1 MTIDESLRA
10 VTVENFAEAEVDARL
25 FRFIAEGGMNHGLVY
40 EVPTPT
46 DNQAV
51 PRMNR
56 DTLYAG
62 IPIDTGKGYSITVPE
77 HPDDRYVSVYVL
89 DNEHMTLH
97 ILRGSGVTHTFDRQ
111 EATRYVVAIPRVQLF
126 DAADAADVAEAL
138 RILRSVRVESASTE
152 PKPTVDWDWEEML
165 RLRASYEDD
174 YKAVKQIPSDWQG
187 ERGTVDRYKGHNIAV
202 ASAWGLFPDTEAVYI
217 SQAPGLPAIGCFTAT
232 YEVPDHDAFWSITVY
247 NGDGYLF
254 SDNNNLNS
262 ASVAPNDD
270 GTVTVHYGSPADCG
284 DQPPNRLDITDG
296 WNILMRVYR
305 PGRAVIS
312 GEYLLPEITEA

>member
-1 MTIDESLRA
+1 MTIEESLRA

-46 DNQAV
+46 DDQAV

-62 IPIDTGKGYSITVPE
+62 IPIDTSEGYSITVPE

-97 ILRGSGVTHTFDRQ
+97 ILRGSGVTHTFDRP

-126 DAADAADVAEAL
+126 DAGDTADVAEAL
-138 RILRSVRVESASTE
+138 VILRSVRVESASTE
-152 PKPTVDWDWEEML
+152 PKPPVDWDWEEML

-187 ERGTVDRYKGHNIAV
+187 ERGTVDRYQGHNIAV

-217 SQAPGLPAIGCFTAT
+217 SQAPGLPSHGCFTAT

-262 ASVAPNDD
+262 ASVAPNED
-270 GTVTVHYGSPADCG
+270 GTVTVHYGSPEDCG
-284 DQPPNRLDITDG
+284 AQPLNRLDITDG

-305 PGRAVIS
+305 PGRAVID